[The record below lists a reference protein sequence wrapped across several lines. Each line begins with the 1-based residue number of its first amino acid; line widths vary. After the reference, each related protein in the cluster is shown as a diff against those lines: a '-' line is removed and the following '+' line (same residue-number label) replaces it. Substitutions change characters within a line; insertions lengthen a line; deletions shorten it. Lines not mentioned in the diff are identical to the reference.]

1 MYAGQQKEVHPH
13 LLSRIWVTLMTAVRC
28 AIPAEV
34 VSLVLFSLLWNKRIA
49 SKHGKE
55 NRGGF
60 TGAHQAH
67 LGDGSEVRNLSSGGF
82 PGAVQL
88 PLQALMRFLQ
98 LLKLLTPPIRN
109 RGCHH
114 RVWQLSFCTTS
125 MLLYQSLVLQL
136 LQTLMHFLEVRSTGT
151 LLLHSRSCVQTTQVC
166 FVFTHKQVGAMLA
179 GNLLQ
184 VLAELWLLPSMS
196 YRLVSLL
203 ERVLLHVPG
212 NPPPGS

>member
-1 MYAGQQKEVHPH
+1 
-13 LLSRIWVTLMTAVRC
+13 
-28 AIPAEV
+28 
-34 VSLVLFSLLWNKRIA
+34 
-49 SKHGKE
+49 
-55 NRGGF
+55 
-60 TGAHQAH
+60 
-67 LGDGSEVRNLSSGGF
+67 
-82 PGAVQL
+82 
-88 PLQALMRFLQ
+88 
-98 LLKLLTPPIRN
+98 
-109 RGCHH
+109 
-114 RVWQLSFCTTS
+114 